1 MSQKTELDVESAKKS
16 IREQSKYPEENCFMK
31 RGKTVC
37 GAGVLLVILTLTV
50 WLTLETPPKEVQNLD
65 KCLCESKKLDVLE
78 DILETVKKNIK
89 NIKKNKNN
97 IEGNGI
103 I

>member
-37 GAGVLLVILTLTV
+37 GAGFLLVILTLTV
-50 WLTLETPPKEVQNLD
+50 WLTFETPPREVENFN

-78 DILETVKKNIK
+78 DILETVKRNII
-89 NIKKNKNN
+89 NVKKNKNN